1 MGEGSGDADTRARQ
15 TRSQFGLR
23 WRHDQAKVHNHF
35 SPPPRSLSAL
45 LPVAW
50 VKSGRIEK
58 KVVSEHKKLAGTSD
72 IDAKVLYVKL
82 ARGLPTFGVHFF
94 LVKVRIVDP
103 KSEFIQRVGAFWF

>member
-1 MGEGSGDADTRARQ
+1 MGDTTQRQCRIFPRHGQATCDLARTNQ
-15 TRSQFGLR
+15 PSIQSCRS
-23 WRHDQAKVHNHF
+23 
-35 SPPPRSLSAL
+35 RSLSAL

-58 KVVSEHKKLAGTSD
+58 KVISEHKKLAGTSD

-94 LVKVRIVDP
+94 LVKVRETDRP
-103 KSEFIQRVGAFWF
+103 SGRGRRDGGR

>member
-1 MGEGSGDADTRARQ
+1 M
-15 TRSQFGLR
+15 
-23 WRHDQAKVHNHF
+23 
-35 SPPPRSLSAL
+35 
-45 LPVAW
+45 AW

-94 LVKVRIVDP
+94 LVKVRKRRINACISSSFAVGFYVD
-103 KSEFIQRVGAFWF
+103 GGGT